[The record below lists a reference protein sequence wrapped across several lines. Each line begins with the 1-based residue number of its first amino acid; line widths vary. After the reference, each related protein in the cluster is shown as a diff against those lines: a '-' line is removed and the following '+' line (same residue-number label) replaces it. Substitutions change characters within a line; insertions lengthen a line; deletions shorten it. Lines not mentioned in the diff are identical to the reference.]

1 MPRCVG
7 KLNSAR
13 CACSA
18 SPLQSCSG
26 DTFQFQSMNVPPSAA
41 AAALRLY
48 SVTTLAKRSPRYA
61 RLLFLPDGGEQ
72 RSNSAQSRSYGTG
85 SEVQKQNKAP
95 CSFSK

>member
-7 KLNSAR
+7 KLNSTR

-26 DTFQFQSMNVPPSAA
+26 DTFQFQSMNVLPLA

-48 SVTTLAKRSPRYA
+48 SVTTPAKRSPRHA

-72 RSNSAQSRSYGTG
+72 RGNSAQSRSYRTG
-85 SEVQKQNKAP
+85 SEVQKQNKA
-95 CSFSK
+95 SR